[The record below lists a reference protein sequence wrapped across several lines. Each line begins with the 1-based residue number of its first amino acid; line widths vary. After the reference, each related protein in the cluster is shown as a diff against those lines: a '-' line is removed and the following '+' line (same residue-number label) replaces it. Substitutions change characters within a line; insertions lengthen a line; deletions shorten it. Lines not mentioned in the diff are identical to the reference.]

1 MSSVTTF
8 KAGSTTF
15 PLRLAAIVGILAAA
29 ILLVNAGKR
38 AGFIPLSPLTQLIAP
53 LAQAFALLLIVG
65 IAQAALRMTGRFAAI
80 ALGVNIVGLAAATGT
95 EWVIN
100 LVFAQL
106 DPATVTTLRSG
117 PLGTAFLVASMVFL
131 TGSLLFCIALFRDKP
146 ALKVPTVAYAL
157 ASIPI
162 GLRNLVPEIALDL
175 ALTVLAASV
184 LWLAL
189 WLLTLPVTGP
199 SAPLTS
205 STAPNPMPLPTPS

>member
-15 PLRLAAIVGILAAA
+15 PLRLAAIAGILAAA
-29 ILLVNAGKR
+29 ILFVNAGKR
-38 AGFIPLSPLTQLIAP
+38 AGFIPVSPLTQLIAP
-53 LAQAFALLLIVG
+53 LAQALAIVLIVG
-65 IAQAALRMTGRFAAI
+65 IAQAALRRTGRFSAI
-80 ALGVNIVGLAAATGT
+80 AIGVNLVGLAAATGT

-106 DPATVTTLRSG
+106 DAPTITALRSG
-117 PLGTAFLVASMVFL
+117 PLGIAFLVASVVFL
-131 TGSLLFCIALFRDKP
+131 AGSLLFCIALFRDEA
-146 ALKVPTVAYAL
+146 ALKIPTVAYAL

-175 ALTVLAASV
+175 ALAILAASV

-189 WLLTLPVTGP
+189 WLLTLPITGP
-199 SAPLTS
+199 SASLRS
-205 STAPNPMPLPTPS
+205 STTPNPMPLPAPN